1 MTTPLYVRRETA
13 PISVRIRARRHPCYP
28 VVYTTNCDARKAG
41 MLLSTISTRCI
52 ADLIIDGKSPV
63 PLDAFNPARFTP
75 GTS

>member
-41 MLLSTISTRCI
+41 RVWPAGWLPAEAFSVTQL
-52 ADLIIDGKSPV
+52 AQYPDGQGSIW
-63 PLDAFNPARFTP
+63 
-75 GTS
+75 